1 VAIARQL
8 TLCRRLYLL
17 RKQSGYTQTDVAER
31 LYISQSAYSR
41 LENGSVDITFNALG
55 DIADLYRMPIS
66 KLVEDL

>member
-1 VAIARQL
+1 
-8 TLCRRLYLL
+8 L